1 MTLDAVHLDEVATMA
16 ARIAR
21 SVDESDRNAL
31 VESVWDDWLAPLRS
45 VEDRVALEPLGEH
58 RLRTV
63 GLQEIA
69 LIDRPYPTSHGVD
82 SGTIN
87 PTAFKNG
94 VVLDVAHAAMA
105 ARPSDLDL
113 HRRRSIVTTLH
124 AEDVTVDVSE
134 DWQPYDGGHSRRLLH
149 TVPQVDRDADVAVH
163 SIALSLAESEHVRH
177 HFDRVEDLLL
187 LDGPLYPTD
196 LFTWSN
202 RYPDLDELLGEATA
216 PATIVEN
223 YLRVVEACL
232 DRSLPIVGVVKN
244 PRSRTITDTLREKH
258 RQGSGVDPTWGDDT
272 AFFRQLLER
281 YDRERGQRR
290 TDVLTCTNWFLSR
303 AGADRNFASDADD
316 PLGVERE
323 RDPAD
328 YEVTFCMVYDPRVDV
343 CYRLEAPRGLTAAA
357 DRRERLTR
365 QLLSEISSERGPPAA
380 IQRADHLARI
390 DAREKAALRR
400 RLEDALDSER
410 VQTYD
415 DHRWD
420 DAG

>member
-31 VESVWDDWLAPLRS
+31 VETVWEDWLDPLRS
-45 VEDRVALEPLGEH
+45 VEDRVALEPLGEA

-63 GLQEIA
+63 DIEEIA

-94 VVLDVAHAAMA
+94 IVLDVAHAAMA
-105 ARPSDLDL
+105 ATPSDLDL

-124 AEDVTVDVSE
+124 ADDVTVDVSE
-134 DWQPYDGGHSRRLLH
+134 DWQPYDGGHSRRLVH

-177 HFDRVEDLLL
+177 HLDRVEDLLL

-196 LFTWSN
+196 LFTWSS
-202 RYPDLDELLGEATA
+202 RYPKLGKLLGDATA

-223 YLRVVEACL
+223 YLRVVEDCL
-232 DRSLPIVGVVKN
+232 DGALPIVGVVKN
-244 PRSRTITDTLREKH
+244 PSSRTITDTLREKH
-258 RQGSGVDPTWGDDT
+258 RQGTGVDPTWSDDT

-281 YDRERGQRR
+281 YDTEREERR
-290 TDVLTCTNWFLSR
+290 TDVLTCTNWFVSR
-303 AGADRNFASDADD
+303 AGADRNFASDGDD
-316 PLGVERE
+316 PLSVERE

-343 CYRLEAPRGLTAAA
+343 CYRLEAPRALTADA
-357 DRRERLTR
+357 DRRERLIR
-365 QLLSEISSERGPPAA
+365 QLLSEIASERGPPAA
-380 IQRADHLARI
+380 IGRADHLARI